1 MCGGALDLPDDVTV
15 GKCPWCGSMTTFP
28 KITSDHVEQLYS
40 RAEHY
45 RHAGDFDKAMSAYEA
60 IVRETPDDAEAYW
73 GLVLSRF
80 GIEYVEDPV
89 SHERIPTCHRVQYE
103 SILADG
109 DYQSALEH
117 ASEQDT
123 RDMYKD
129 EATRIA
135 KIQKDILAISSQEKP
150 FDVFICYKETM
161 DGGSRTKDSM
171 DAQEIYYQLT
181 NAGYKVFFSR
191 ITLED
196 KLGQQYEPYI
206 FAALNSAK
214 VMLVIGSKKEYFN
227 AVWVKNEWSRF
238 LSLMKKDRSKLL
250 IPCYKDMDVYDLPEE
265 LSMLQSQDMSKIG
278 FIQDLLRGIG
288 KVIGIKN
295 KLESEHVYTNHV
307 SSSPLLKRVRLFLE
321 TGEFD
326 EAKQYCERILDQ
338 EPENAEAYLLR
349 LLAENNIKSDD
360 KLYLAD
366 NDLMSQGTFMLL
378 MKFADVELRSRME
391 AQVREQKEQQEK
403 KEEYCK
409 LKIQFD
415 KIDKDNST
423 NINELKFLIKAFANL
438 SGYRDADELKI
449 ECEKR
454 VTKIYKEAKEK
465 YQHIYQDA
473 LKKLETGASPE
484 EWDTLEKT
492 FISMIE
498 LVPEAKEAAEQCH
511 ENARMA
517 QYDLALKIINNKDS
531 TYGELDQAEKIFI
544 SFDSSENDTKRFI
557 QQCRTMKMLI
567 EKKYRRLDD
576 YKDYGLISLMIGIL
590 ILIIIYFAF

>member
-1 MCGGALDLPDDVTV
+1 
-15 GKCPWCGSMTTFP
+15 
-28 KITSDHVEQLYS
+28 
-40 RAEHY
+40 
-45 RHAGDFDKAMSAYEA
+45 
-60 IVRETPDDAEAYW
+60 
-73 GLVLSRF
+73 
-80 GIEYVEDPV
+80 
-89 SHERIPTCHRVQYE
+89 
-103 SILADG
+103 
-109 DYQSALEH
+109 
-117 ASEQDT
+117 
-123 RDMYKD
+123 
-129 EATRIA
+129 
-135 KIQKDILAISSQEKP
+135 
-150 FDVFICYKETM
+150 
-161 DGGSRTKDSM
+161 
-171 DAQEIYYQLT
+171 
-181 NAGYKVFFSR
+181 
-191 ITLED
+191 
-196 KLGQQYEPYI
+196 
-206 FAALNSAK
+206 
-214 VMLVIGSKKEYFN
+214 
-227 AVWVKNEWSRF
+227 
-238 LSLMKKDRSKLL
+238 
-250 IPCYKDMDVYDLPEE
+250 
-265 LSMLQSQDMSKIG
+265 
-278 FIQDLLRGIG
+278 
-288 KVIGIKN
+288 
-295 KLESEHVYTNHV
+295 
-307 SSSPLLKRVRLFLE
+307 LE